1 MDKYEYKIKAEEII
15 RLAGKKQYQAAV
27 KIADEIRWERVKNI
41 QMLCT
46 VSEIYEQ
53 VGKYDESKDV
63 LLLAYNRSPNGKMIV
78 YRLVEL
84 SIALRDYQEATDF
97 YHEYVQMAPN
107 DSNALI
113 LKYKLY
119 KGRGAELQT
128 LIAILEEFKERD
140 YEEEWIL
147 ELARLYHQAGDGEKC
162 VENCDEIDLWFN
174 KGVRVLQALE
184 LKKMYAPLTP
194 LQEQKLQKRG
204 RYGKEMPVEE
214 PVKEEWK
221 EEPAREIREERKS
234 ISQYEETAPVSQ
246 PLYEPE
252 PAAAPKT
259 ETVSSWLTH
268 SEPEPVAAPK
278 TETVSSWLAHSEKE
292 MAPSQPQMDVVPDLN
307 AAYGQTAAAKEPKA
321 EMSGETVSGIPGKP
335 AEGTVADAIIKMTKM
350 QANTGIEKG
359 FSILPK
365 GNVVKKDATEY
376 AFDLPGGVKEMKI
389 PVQAEERPSIQTER
403 KEIKE
408 PVAEEQMFEEE
419 LLEFE
424 SLDLQTE
431 EQAVAASEP
440 VMDTEV
446 EPQEKP
452 EEKPKGLFGKM
463 LSRLT
468 MEDDELDDDFNDDY
482 EDEDYEYDKEE
493 GMVTRGLT
501 GQYEKIVIEDE
512 ADESD
517 PLNARMAEPEAE
529 DEEYEYIYGDEDEAE
544 EYEDFDDEGEHLTK
558 GNKRFRFFRNIVED
572 EEIDEIFDEDESY
585 EEDLFEDEQEDAH
598 VLQEPSI
605 PLSYAAKYDTL
616 NLQKEL
622 AKSIQQLMDAT
633 EKETVDSTLENVK
646 KMVEQ
651 SHIPELTETM
661 RFKAVRGN
669 MLNRVAK
676 QRAEKLEQGKDIE
689 SVVSDGAIH
698 IQLSDT
704 LLPTEDATV
713 SMAESRPKPIAEPTI
728 KLKVSEEEPYMPI
741 ENILTRENDG
751 QLSLL
756 MPEEGVVEEQITG
769 QLNIEDV
776 LKEWEKQK
784 LLSEN
789 DKDKRALEEARKRA
803 LEETQGIM
811 AEIMGLLKDVIPKI
825 GAIKDGEEKMS
836 DLARSLEK
844 VQMTLPLTQGV
855 VEAAED
861 SKEAASAIEAACA
874 EAVMELEKLE
884 NSHSEEPTTEPMTEL
899 ITEPTAELTDVIED
913 EMEKDMPEGRR
924 AFIWEP
930 EETVG
935 EEEQYVPEPM
945 TIPEP
950 MAIPEPMTMQ
960 EQMALQGVFDGVPQD
975 REELPLEMEEGAK
988 EQEDVEAILEAAL
1001 TDEDGVP
1008 YDEEEVSLELVPDL
1022 SKEAEAPKDAEISR
1036 DAKESEAEIP
1046 YGGLKE
1052 EVDDGLSE
1060 EQKEILA
1067 YFLAIK
1073 AIRPILTDIVKRT
1086 QYAPEHMIVTGED
1099 GSGRTSVAMR
1109 IIKAA
1114 QVHKEDKI
1122 ETIAKIKATLLNQK
1136 KVTEI
1141 FDKVNGGVLIIEQAG
1156 SLKPTTVYAIED
1168 ALYSNRYYVQMILVD
1183 TRSAIFKLL
1192 QSTTSFLNDI
1202 QMCVNLPVYNN
1213 NELAEFA
1220 KTYAQVNGYV
1230 FDGMAILALHS
1241 VIELFQTDEHAVNLE
1256 DVKNIMDEAMERA
1269 DRRSKKLF
1277 GKLFSKKTDDI
1288 VLLESDFE

>member
-15 RLAGKKQYQAAV
+15 RLAGKKQYPAAV
-27 KIADEIRWERVKNI
+27 QIADEIRWERVKNI

-84 SIALRDYQEATDF
+84 SIALKDYQEATDF

-119 KGRGAELQT
+119 KGRGAKLQT
-128 LIAILEEFKERD
+128 LIAILEEFKTRD

-162 VENCDEIDLWFN
+162 VENCNEIDLWFN
-174 KGVRVLQALE
+174 KGPRVLQALE
-184 LKKMYAPLTP
+184 LKKIYAPLTP
-194 LQEQKLQKRG
+194 LQEKKLQKRG
-204 RYGKEMPVEE
+204 RYGKEMPAEE

-221 EEPAREIREERKS
+221 EEPEENIQGERKT
-234 ISQYEETAPVSQ
+234 ILQYEEPIRDLQAHR
-246 PLYEPE
+246 EPE
-252 PAAAPKT
+252 ASVLPETEAAAD
-259 ETVSSWLTH
+259 W
-268 SEPEPVAAPK
+268 PVY
-278 TETVSSWLAHSEKE
+278 SEKE
-292 MAPSQPQMDVVPDLN
+292 MASSRSQADVVPDISTVPV
-307 AAYGQTAAAKEPKA
+307 QPDPVQEA
-321 EMSGETVSGIPGKP
+321 EESGEQLIGKTVGSILGKP

-365 GNVVKKDATEY
+365 GNVVKKDAPEY
-376 AFDLPGGVKEMKI
+376 AFNLPDGVEEMKI
-389 PVQAEERPSIQTER
+389 PIQKEEPVSVRTER
-403 KEIKE
+403 AGHFQDLAAE
-408 PVAEEQMFEEE
+408 PEKEQMFENEA
-419 LLEFE
+419 LKFE
-424 SLDLQTE
+424 SLDPQTEGYEEKALEFETLDLQTGKE
-431 EQAVAASEP
+431 NPAASELA
-440 VMDTEV
+440 VDSED
-446 EPQEKP
+446 EP
-452 EEKPKGLFGKM
+452 EEKPKGLLGKM
-463 LSRLT
+463 FSKFT
-468 MEDDELDDDFNDDY
+468 MEDDELDDEFNDDY
-482 EDEDYEYDKEE
+482 EDDDDEDGQEE

-501 GQYEKIVIEDE
+501 GQYEKIVMEDE
-512 ADESD
+512 EEDDSD
-517 PLNARMAEPEAE
+517 PLNARLTDPAAEEE
-529 DEEYEYIYGDEDEAE
+529 EEYEYIYGDEDEAE
-544 EYEDFDDEGEHLTK
+544 EYEDLDDEDVHPTK
-558 GNKRFRFFRNIVED
+558 GNKRFHFFRNTMED
-572 EEIDEIFDEDESY
+572 DELFEEEEPY
-585 EEDLFEDEQEDAH
+585 EEELYEDEQTDAS
-598 VLQEPSI
+598 LQEPSI

-646 KMVEQ
+646 KMVER
-651 SHIPELTETM
+651 SNIPELTETM
-661 RFKAVRGN
+661 RFKAVRGS

-676 QRAEKLEQGKDIE
+676 QQAERLERGKDIE
-689 SVVSDGAIH
+689 SVVSDSSIH

-713 SMAESRPKPIAEPTI
+713 SMAGSRPKPIAEPAI
-728 KLKVSEEEPYMPI
+728 KLKVTDEEQHIPI
-741 ENILTRENDG
+741 ENILTREDDG

-756 MPEEGVVEEQITG
+756 MPEEKPEEEQIAG
-769 QLNIEDV
+769 QLNMEDV

-789 DKDKRALEEARKRA
+789 DKEKRALEEARKRA
-803 LEETQGIM
+803 LEETRGIM
-811 AEIMGLLKDVIPKI
+811 TEIMGLLKDVIPKI

-836 DLARSLEK
+836 VLAKSLEK

-855 VEAAED
+855 VEAAEN

-874 EAVMELEKLE
+874 EAVIELEKLE
-884 NSHSEEPTTEPMTEL
+884 GHPEE
-899 ITEPTAELTDVIED
+899 TAKDPVDAMED
-913 EMEKDMPEGRR
+913 KIEKDLPEGTEEL
-924 AFIWEP
+924 AWEP
-930 EETVG
+930 EEEMAG
-935 EEEQYVPEPM
+935 ETADAEPRYL
-945 TIPEP
+945 
-950 MAIPEPMTMQ
+950 Q
-960 EQMALQGVFDGVPQD
+960 EQKALQGVFDGMPHDGEALPTGQENEAEG
-975 REELPLEMEEGAK
+975 EEEI
-988 EQEDVEAILEAAL
+988 EDVEAILEAAL
-1001 TDEDGVP
+1001 TDEDGNP
-1008 YDEEEVSLELVPDL
+1008 YEEEEVSVELVPEF
-1022 SKEAEAPKDAEISR
+1022 SKNT
-1036 DAKESEAEIP
+1036 ESVLEENEEEIP

-1052 EVDDGLSE
+1052 EIDDGLSD

-1073 AIRPILTDIVKRT
+1073 AIRPTITDIVKRT
-1086 QYAPEHMIVTGED
+1086 QYAPEHMIVTGEE

-1202 QMCVNLPVYNN
+1202 QMCVDLPVYNN

-1241 VIELFQTDEHAVNLE
+1241 VIELFQTDQHAVNLE

-1269 DRRSKKLF
+1269 DRRSRKLF
-1277 GKLFSKKTDDI
+1277 GKLFSKKTDDTI
-1288 VLLESDFE
+1288 LLESDFE